1 MWNRSGKRSG
11 GLTARILAIAAL
23 TAGLWMAG
31 CGMPG
36 APQPPSLNLPQT
48 VNDLKAMRTGNQV
61 DLRWT
66 MPRRSTDQLLLKDPL
81 RVKVCRT
88 EAAPPS
94 CDLATTLYVLPGVGG
109 SFRDELSSAQ
119 ASGKPRALRYYLLL
133 ENERGRS
140 AGPSNRAPVVAG
152 TAPATLNGLQAEMH
166 KNGVHLRWTTLPGD
180 ETPVRLHRHLVTPA
194 AGKNSTALLPVEEPL
209 EQNLLVSEGAL
220 KGSALDK
227 AIHFG
232 NVYEYQAQRVT
243 RVVVDGATV
252 ELAGALSAPVR
263 ISARNIFPP
272 DAPQELVA
280 VAATDEQGAQSIDLS
295 WQPNTEADLAGYIV
309 YRADVGGDW
318 QRISPEAPVPG
329 PAFRDAHVQ
338 PGHHYRYSVSAVDQ
352 SGHSSSRSVETTE
365 STPEN

>member
-1 MWNRSGKRSG
+1 MWNENGKRSG
-11 GLTARILAIAAL
+11 GLTACLLAVAAL

-48 VNDLKAMRTGNQV
+48 VSDLKAVRTGDQV

-66 MPRRSTDQLLLKDPL
+66 MPRRSTDQLLLKDPI
-81 RVKVCRT
+81 RVKICRT
-88 EAAPPS
+88 ETAPPS
-94 CDLATTLYVLPGVGG
+94 CDLATTLYVLPSVGG
-109 SFRDELSSAQ
+109 SFRDALPTAQ

-140 AGPSNRAPVVAG
+140 AGPSNRVPVVAG
-152 TAPATLNGLQAEMH
+152 TAPATLNGLTAEMH
-166 KNGVHLRWTTLPGD
+166 KNGVLLRWATLPGN
-180 ETPVRLHRHLVTPA
+180 ETPVRLHRHLVTPTA
-194 AGKNSTALLPVEEPL
+194 NKASSGRLSTEEPQ
-209 EQNLLVSEGAL
+209 EQSLLVSESAL
-220 KGSALDK
+220 KGRALDK
-227 AIHFG
+227 TTHFG

-252 ELAGALSAPVR
+252 ELAGALTAPVR
-263 ISARNIFPP
+263 IAARNTFPP
-272 DAPQELVA
+272 DAPQGLVA

-309 YRADVGGDW
+309 YRADASSDW
-318 QRISPEAPVPG
+318 QRISPPALVPG

-352 SGHSSSRSVETTE
+352 ADHSSPRSAETTE